1 MFTYALYPHAE
12 GWQAAQTVA
21 ESYKL
26 NQPLLAVDGAAEGPE
41 YSFASVDAPNVI
53 IETVKKA
60 EDGDGVIVR
69 MYESENS
76 LTHAKLAVDSLYKK
90 AYSCNLLEENESELT
105 VENGQIDVTLKPY
118 EIVTVRMM

>member
-1 MFTYALYPHAE
+1 M
-12 GWQAAQTVA
+12 
-21 ESYKL
+21 
-26 NQPLLAVDGAAEGPE
+26 
-41 YSFASVDAPNVI
+41 I

-60 EDGDGVIVR
+60 EDGNGVIVR

-76 LTHAKLAVDSLYKK
+76 LTHAKLTVDSAYKE

-105 VENGQIDVTLKPY
+105 VENGQIGVTLKPY